1 MDAPASAPTLTCGV
15 PVVGSWTGPATA
27 ARPLIVVGVKVV
39 TLSWLGVRTADFE
52 ALAGFYEAV
61 LGLALVHRE
70 DGFWVFETEAG
81 NRVEVFAPSYPGKDH
96 FVTGPVAGFAVADL
110 DSATAELADAGV
122 ELLGEPGPSWQH
134 FRAPDGNVYE
144 LTGPRSASPPPA
156 AEHTAGG
163 ALARGLAARATGEL
177 AEALVEL
184 RQAVAD
190 SPQDPEAWYWL
201 AVTQDNQAMEAT
213 AVPCYQRALQL
224 GCADEPAAHAYL
236 ASSLQKT
243 WRPEAAVAHI
253 ERALAERPEDALF
266 VFVSGNVL
274 ADLGRYA
281 EAEAAYRRAVGLDPG
296 LALAWHHLG
305 QLLGRLDRLEEA
317 AAAYEAAERHGLY
330 TTRS

>member
-1 MDAPASAPTLTCGV
+1 
-15 PVVGSWTGPATA
+15 VGLRDRSGQP
-27 ARPLIVVGVKVV
+27 
-39 TLSWLGVRTADFE
+39 
-52 ALAGFYEAV
+52 
-61 LGLALVHRE
+61 
-70 DGFWVFETEAG
+70 
-81 NRVEVFAPSYPGKDH
+81 VEVFAPSYPGKDH

-122 ELLGEPGPSWQH
+122 ELLGGPGPSWQH

-144 LTGPRSASPPPA
+144 LTGPRSAPPPA
-156 AEHTAGG
+156 EQSAGG
-163 ALARGLAARATGEL
+163 ALARGLAARAAGAL
-177 AEALVEL
+177 GDALVEL

-201 AVTQDNQAMEAT
+201 AVTQDNLGMEAT

-243 WRPEAAVAHI
+243 WRPQAAVGHI

-266 VFVSGNVL
+266 VFISGNVL
-274 ADLGRYA
+274 ADLGRYG
-281 EAEAAYRRAVGLDPG
+281 EAEAAYRRAVVPDPG

-305 QLLGRLDRLEEA
+305 QLLGRLDRLEKA
-317 AAAYEAAERHGLY
+317 AAAYETAEPHGPAATG
-330 TTRS
+330 S